1 MENFNESANCP
12 NTDDLRSNV
21 PSCYDKDGQL
31 KEKFGILSQLAAM
44 LRGKEVPKR
53 QSHGWLKFGLIAVLL
68 ILAGGGIYY
77 LGMQNG
83 QNAGIEQAQVEK
95 LVEERI
101 ATELAKAEEARRAT
115 EQKTETGRA
124 ADEAAIIDQAQV
136 DKLVD
141 EKIEAK
147 LAEAEEARRA
157 AEQKAAEQKAAEQA
171 NAEAV
176 RQEAADDIMFDLDLS
191 KGMIWPDACFKHY
204 KLAKA
209 RKTLEKAK
217 AAGTDSQLYQEA
229 EQELKRLLNKTSDEW
244 QGRGILT
251 GFVILAA
258 IFLLVCFVI
267 HWICDDPRKKKYFDK
282 DDVICWQTEL
292 VTFGVLFVISVVGA
306 TFILW

>member
-1 MENFNESANCP
+1 MRKNESANCP

-21 PSCYDKDGQL
+21 PSCYDKDGRL

-44 LRGKEVPKR
+44 LRGKEIPKQGGR
-53 QSHGWLKFGLIAVLL
+53 CWLKFGLVAVLL
-68 ILAGGGIYY
+68 ILVGGGIYY
-77 LGMQNG
+77 LGMRNG
-83 QNAGIEQAQVEK
+83 QNAGIDQAQVEK

-101 ATELAKAEEARRAT
+101 ATELAKAEGARR
-115 EQKTETGRA
+115 
-124 ADEAAIIDQAQV
+124 
-136 DKLVD
+136 
-141 EKIEAK
+141 
-147 LAEAEEARRA
+147 
-157 AEQKAAEQKAAEQA
+157 AAEQKAAEQA

-217 AAGTDSQLYQEA
+217 AAGTNSQLYQEA

-251 GFVILAA
+251 GLVILAA
-258 IFLLVCFVI
+258 IFLLVCLVV
-267 HWICDDPRKKKYFDK
+267 HWVRDDPRKEKYFDK
-282 DDVICWQTEL
+282 DDVKSWQTEL
-292 VTFGVLFVISVVGA
+292 VTFGVFFVISVVGV

>member
-53 QSHGWLKFGLIAVLL
+53 QSHGWLKFGLVAVLL

-83 QNAGIEQAQVEK
+83 QNAGIDQAQVEK

-101 ATELAKAEEARRAT
+101 ATELAKAE
-115 EQKTETGRA
+115 G
-124 ADEAAIIDQAQV
+124 
-136 DKLVD
+136 
-141 EKIEAK
+141 
-147 LAEAEEARRA
+147 ARRA
-157 AEQKAAEQKAAEQA
+157 AEQKAAEQKAAEQ
-171 NAEAV
+171 EAT
-176 RQEAADDIMFDLDLS
+176 DDMMFELDLS
-191 KGMIWPDACFKHY
+191 RGMIWPDACFKYY

-217 AAGTDSQLYQEA
+217 AAGTDSQLYREA
-229 EQELKRLLNKTSDEW
+229 EQELERLLNKAPEEW
-244 QGRGILT
+244 CGKGFRT
-251 GFVILAA
+251 GLVILCA
-258 IFLLVCFVI
+258 IFSLVCLVV
-267 HWICDDPRKKKYFDK
+267 HWVRDDPRKEKYFDK
-282 DDVICWQTEL
+282 DDVKCWQTEL
-292 VTFGVLFVISVVGA
+292 VTFGVFFVISVVGV

>member
-1 MENFNESANCP
+1 MENFNEFANCP
-12 NTDDLRSNV
+12 NTDDLRRNV
-21 PSCYDKDGQL
+21 PSCYDEDGRL

-53 QSHGWLKFGLIAVLL
+53 RGRGWLKFVFVAVLSVL
-68 ILAGGGIYY
+68 VGGGIYY
-77 LGMQNG
+77 LGMRNG
-83 QNAGIEQAQVEK
+83 QNAG
-95 LVEERI
+95 
-101 ATELAKAEEARRAT
+101 
-115 EQKTETGRA
+115 
-124 ADEAAIIDQAQV
+124 IDQAQV

-147 LAEAEEARRA
+147 LAAAEKARPAAEQKTEAGRAADEATTIDQAQVDKLVEERVAAELAKAEEARRA
-157 AEQKAAEQKAAEQA
+157 AEQKAEEQKAAEQA

-191 KGMIWPDACFKHY
+191 KGMIWPDACFKQY

-229 EQELKRLLNKTSDEW
+229 EQELNRLLSKTPDDW
-244 QGRGILT
+244 YGRGILT
-251 GFVILAA
+251 GLVILCA
-258 IFLLVCFVI
+258 IFLLVCLVV
-267 HWICDDPRKKKYFDK
+267 HWVRDDPRKEKYFDK
-282 DDVICWQTEL
+282 DDVKCWQMEL
-292 VTFGVLFVISVVGA
+292 VTFGVLFVVSVVGA

>member
-83 QNAGIEQAQVEK
+83 QNAG
-95 LVEERI
+95 
-101 ATELAKAEEARRAT
+101 
-115 EQKTETGRA
+115 
-124 ADEAAIIDQAQV
+124 IDQAQV

-251 GFVILAA
+251 GLVILVA

-282 DDVICWQTEL
+282 DDVRCWQTEL
-292 VTFGVLFVISVVGA
+292 VTFGVFFVISVVGA

>member
-1 MENFNESANCP
+1 MRKNESANCP

-21 PSCYDKDGQL
+21 PSCYDKDGRL

-44 LRGKEVPKR
+44 LRGKEIPKQGGR
-53 QSHGWLKFGLIAVLL
+53 CWLKFGLVAVLL

-77 LGMQNG
+77 LGMRNG
-83 QNAGIEQAQVEK
+83 QNAGIDQAQVEK

-101 ATELAKAEEARRAT
+101 ATELAKAEEARRA
-115 EQKTETGRA
+115 
-124 ADEAAIIDQAQV
+124 
-136 DKLVD
+136 
-141 EKIEAK
+141 
-147 LAEAEEARRA
+147 
-157 AEQKAAEQKAAEQA
+157 AEQKAAEQKATEQA

-217 AAGTDSQLYQEA
+217 AAGTNSQLYQEA

-251 GFVILAA
+251 GLVILAA
-258 IFLLVCFVI
+258 IFLLVCLVV
-267 HWICDDPRKKKYFDK
+267 HWVRDDPRKEKYFDK
-282 DDVICWQTEL
+282 DDVKSWQTEL
-292 VTFGVLFVISVVGA
+292 VTFGVFFVISVVGV